1 MGLSEALSLL
11 FSFLLMFAL
20 AMGAILRGQVLGPGD
35 FLEQT
40 GPVASASMADPTPGA
55 PPLVAYARGPGEI
68 VLEWT
73 SDAKDVVRWQY
84 RLLERQGE
92 SWEPLGD
99 EVWGPWGDIPG
110 SGPSSNRL
118 RVGGLR
124 EATLYY
130 VQVRPLVATG
140 SDAAALAPGDPLDPR
155 QARTLFVGD
164 DGIPWLRVND
174 LAGGGGTYRIGGTDY
189 VVDVSD
195 GMLIQNYFGD
205 VHYMDVPFSGG
216 LNDFRAS
223 LRDLVTG
230 SWVEIDSGEYVRRVI
245 TWPAGGDTDWAAAA
259 AALRVNEWFDAIVAS
274 TRRVPFS
281 GVGPSPVP
289 TGLCGSGDAVPSPE
303 RNPGLASDCYAMLG
317 TGNDEAGPN
326 WDLDTPISTWDG
338 VTVAGTPPR
347 VVRLEVPPG
356 RFGPRLELLDALTHL
371 DLSGY
376 RSSYRIPIELGALQN
391 LQVLY
396 VGENTGLEGCIPPP
410 LRDVPTN
417 DLDTTGLPDCGST
430 AELYWEISLEQDW
443 PDREAPGTTLA
454 VGESRWLH
462 IVFRRAP
469 WAPVTIELD
478 TEAAEHIEIEPDVV
492 RFGTRFRHRAVR
504 LTGVRPGE
512 DIEIQLRIT
521 SDGDPEYDE
530 LPEPTLVMNVSP
542 THLRALVGGGPGEA
556 VLEWDTTER
565 GVERW
570 QYRRRSSRS
579 SWREWTDVP
588 GSDGSTSSYRVA
600 GLTGR
605 ENQFE
610 VRPWMK
616 EGPGRPSD
624 TSEMLVARTG
634 SSGAPSPYSP
644 GEVESGRRY
653 ELFGYTIDVP
663 AGLRLSVG
671 YLVING
677 QGSRR
682 LTDLATGSW
691 FWLGIDGEFSDRWI
705 VSPEVPGTRGSI
717 ASLRALREVNWQ
729 FDRLVDS
736 LR

>member
-1 MGLSEALSLL
+1 MGLSEAVSLV
-11 FSFLLMFAL
+11 FAFLLMVAL
-20 AMGAILRGQVLGPGD
+20 AVGAILRAQVLGPDNETGPA
-35 FLEQT
+35 
-40 GPVASASMADPTPGA
+40 GPVASASMADPTHGA
-55 PPLVAYARGPGEI
+55 PPLVAYAHGPGEI

-84 RLLERQGE
+84 RWLDRQGE
-92 SWEPLGD
+92 SWEPLDD
-99 EVWGPWGDIPG
+99 EVWGPWSDIPG
-110 SGPSSNRL
+110 SGPVSNRL
-118 RVGGLR
+118 LLSRLR
-124 EATLYY
+124 ETTLYY
-130 VQVRPLVATG
+130 MQVRPLVATR
-140 SDAAALAPGDPLDPR
+140 SDPAALTPGDPLDPL
-155 QARTLFVGD
+155 QVRTLFVGD

-174 LAGGGGTYRIGGTDY
+174 LVGGGGTYRIDGTDY
-189 VVDVSD
+189 VIDVPG
-195 GMLIQNYFGD
+195 GMLIRSYLAD

-216 LNDFRAS
+216 LNDFRAR
-223 LRDLVTG
+223 LTDFVTG
-230 SWVEIDSGEYVRRVI
+230 SFLEIDSGEYVRRVI
-245 TWPAGGDTDWAAAA
+245 TWPAEGNADGTAAV

-281 GVGPSPVP
+281 GAGPSPIGI
-289 TGLCGSGDAVPSPE
+289 GLCGSGDAVPSAE

-317 TGNDEAGPN
+317 TGSDEAGPN

-376 RSSYRIPIELGALQN
+376 RSNYQMSVEWGALQN

-469 WAPVTIELD
+469 WAPVTVEFR
-478 TEAAEHIEIEPDVV
+478 TEAMGHIEIEPDVV

-542 THLRALVGGGPGEA
+542 THLRALVGGGRGEA
-556 VLEWDTTER
+556 VLEWGTTER

-570 QYRRRSSRS
+570 QYRRKSARSP
-579 SWREWTDVP
+579 WREWTDVP
-588 GSDGSTSSYRVA
+588 GSDGSTSRYRVT
-600 GLTGR
+600 GLFGR
-605 ENQFE
+605 ENQFQ
-610 VRPWMK
+610 VRPWTK
-616 EGPGRPSD
+616 QGPASPSNA
-624 TSEMLVARTG
+624 SEMLVARTG

-653 ELFGYTIDVP
+653 EVFDYTVDVP
-663 AGLRLSVG
+663 AGLRLSFG

-691 FWLGIDGEFSDRWI
+691 LRLGFDGEFSNRWI
-705 VSPEVPGTRGSI
+705 ASPEVPGTRGSI

>member
-1 MGLSEALSLL
+1 MGLSEAVSLV
-11 FSFLLMFAL
+11 FAFLLMVAL
-20 AMGAILRGQVLGPGD
+20 AVGAILRAQVLGPDNETGPA
-35 FLEQT
+35 

-55 PPLVAYARGPGEI
+55 PPLVAYAHGPGEI

-84 RLLERQGE
+84 RWLDRQGE
-92 SWEPLGD
+92 SWEPLDD
-99 EVWGPWGDIPG
+99 EVWGPWSDIPG
-110 SGPSSNRL
+110 SGPVSNRL
-118 RVGGLR
+118 LLSGLR

-130 VQVRPLVATG
+130 MQVRPLVATR
-140 SDAAALAPGDPLDPR
+140 SDPAALTPGDPLDPL
-155 QARTLFVGD
+155 QVRTLFVGD

-174 LAGGGGTYRIGGTDY
+174 LVGGGGTYRIDGTDY
-189 VVDVSD
+189 VIDVPG
-195 GMLIQNYFGD
+195 GMLIRSYLAD

-216 LNDFRAS
+216 LNDFRAR
-223 LRDLVTG
+223 LTDFVTG
-230 SWVEIDSGEYVRRVI
+230 SFLEIDSGEYVRRVI
-245 TWPAGGDTDWAAAA
+245 TWPAEGNADGTAAV

-281 GVGPSPVP
+281 GAGPSPIGI
-289 TGLCGSGDAVPSPE
+289 GLCGSGDAVPSAE

-317 TGNDEAGPN
+317 TGSDEAGPN

-376 RSSYRIPIELGALQN
+376 RSNYQMSVEWGALQN

-469 WAPVTIELD
+469 WAPVTVEFR

-542 THLRALVGGGPGEA
+542 RTC
-556 VLEWDTTER
+556 ER
-565 GVERW
+565 
-570 QYRRRSSRS
+570 
-579 SWREWTDVP
+579 
-588 GSDGSTSSYRVA
+588 
-600 GLTGR
+600 
-605 ENQFE
+605 
-610 VRPWMK
+610 
-616 EGPGRPSD
+616 
-624 TSEMLVARTG
+624 
-634 SSGAPSPYSP
+634 SSGAVRAKRSSNGTPPSAASSAGSTGGGQPGLPGGNGRTCRAATAALAATVSP
-644 GEVESGRRY
+644 VCSDVRTSSRCAPGRSR
-653 ELFGYTIDVP
+653 DQP
-663 AGLRLSVG
+663 APPMRARCWSLAQARPAPRVRIRPAKWRAGGGTRCSITPWTSPQVCG
-671 YLVING
+671 SASATSWING

-705 VSPEVPGTRGSI
+705 VSPETPGTRGSI
-717 ASLRALREVNWQ
+717 ASLRALREVNPL
-729 FDRLVDS
+729 FDQLVGS